1 MNNFYFSIILFFSL
15 QAIGATEVGVVSSLK
30 GDCFVTRADKKVPLV
45 EGSSIYGEDRIE
57 TTKNA
62 EVNILYDDNSM
73 QTIASETAVVV
84 KSVSDADEGSSYFT
98 LAFGTLKSVV
108 GKRKE
113 KQKYEIEAGD
123 VSLGIRGTALQVS
136 LSESGQFQVIVFEGN
151 VEATQIVS
159 EKSLKDDNKTGTQ
172 GKSSTASK
180 TFIGAGEKISS
191 GKSVT
196 PLSQKE
202 KLEISQKSAT
212 EKVASIQSSNQAQS
226 QSSSNEVAAVLNT
239 IKQEILEIT
248 ASNDAV
254 KQSAAAIESKEDQLD
269 KGRSLLIN
277 LNPSVKS
284 LVTDLEDIR

>member
-30 GDCFVTRADKKVPLV
+30 GECFVTRADKKVTLV
-45 EGSSIYGEDRIE
+45 EGSSIYEQDRIE
-57 TTKNA
+57 TNKNS
-62 EVNILYDDNSM
+62 EVTILYDDNSM
-73 QTIASETAVVV
+73 QTIASETAVMI
-84 KSVSDADEGSSYFT
+84 KSVSDVNEGSSYFT

-136 LSESGQFQVIVFEGN
+136 LSESGQYQVVVFEGK
-151 VEATQIVS
+151 VEVLPTVAVDS
-159 EKSLKDDNKTGTQ
+159 SKEDKKTETQ
-172 GKSSTASK
+172 GKSSNTSQV
-180 TFIGAGEKISS
+180 FIGAGEKLSS
-191 GKSVT
+191 NKSLT
-196 PLSQKE
+196 PLSQGE

-226 QSSSNEVAAVLNT
+226 QSSSNEVAAVFNT

-248 ASNDAV
+248 TSNDAV
-254 KQSAAAIESKEDQLD
+254 KQSATAAESKEDQID

-277 LNPSVKS
+277 LSPSVKS
-284 LVTDLEDIR
+284 IVTALEDIR